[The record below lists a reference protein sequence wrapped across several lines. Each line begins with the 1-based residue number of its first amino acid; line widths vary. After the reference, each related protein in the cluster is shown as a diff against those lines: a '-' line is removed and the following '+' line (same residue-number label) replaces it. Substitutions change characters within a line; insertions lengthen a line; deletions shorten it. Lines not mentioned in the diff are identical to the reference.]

1 MFQKWWYALNQRSL
15 AEEKNK
21 GQKYKYTGD
30 EEKCLN
36 TDLLYTVLTIKER
49 YKVMKKESRHR
60 HHFDDQFRL
69 SVLKDYYESGCSY
82 GEIAR
87 KYDINSGNIIY
98 WERKYMNKCVPLP
111 SDIHELEQQV
121 IMAKKTRKTNE
132 DVHPQPLSEEERLKA
147 ENARLRKALAY
158 SELRNEALHE
168 VLKIGKEQ
176 YGIDLL
182 KKAGAKQ

>member
-1 MFQKWWYALNQRSL
+1 
-15 AEEKNK
+15 
-21 GQKYKYTGD
+21 
-30 EEKCLN
+30 
-36 TDLLYTVLTIKER
+36 
-49 YKVMKKESRHR
+49 MKKERR
-60 HHFDDQFRL
+60 CRRQFDDQFRL

-82 GEIAR
+82 SEIAR
-87 KYDINSGNIIY
+87 KYDINSGNIIH
-98 WERKYMNKCVPLP
+98 WERKYMNKCVPLS

-121 IMAKKTRKTNE
+121 IMAKKTRKTNAA
-132 DVHPQPLSEEERLKA
+132 VCPQPLSEEERLKA

-182 KKAGAKQ
+182 KKLAPSSRQPSAQAFRYEYRLPERTVWQDPRRLLLCEQGEACPP

>member
-1 MFQKWWYALNQRSL
+1 
-15 AEEKNK
+15 
-21 GQKYKYTGD
+21 
-30 EEKCLN
+30 
-36 TDLLYTVLTIKER
+36 
-49 YKVMKKESRHR
+49 MKKERR
-60 HHFDDQFRL
+60 CRRQFDDQFRL

-82 GEIAR
+82 SEIAR
-87 KYDINSGNIIY
+87 KYDINSGNIIH
-98 WERKYMNKCVPLP
+98 WERKYMNKCVPLS

-121 IMAKKTRKTNE
+121 IMAKKTRKTNAA
-132 DVHPQPLSEEERLKA
+132 VCPQPLSEEERLKA

-182 KKAGAKQ
+182 KKAGANQ

>member
-1 MFQKWWYALNQRSL
+1 
-15 AEEKNK
+15 
-21 GQKYKYTGD
+21 
-30 EEKCLN
+30 
-36 TDLLYTVLTIKER
+36 
-49 YKVMKKESRHR
+49 MKKERKPR
-60 HHFDDQFRL
+60 RHFDDQFRL

-82 GEIAR
+82 REIAR
-87 KYDINSGNIIY
+87 KYDLSSGNIIH
-98 WERKYMNKCVPLP
+98 WERRYMNKCVSLP

-121 IMAKKTRKTNE
+121 IMAKKTRKTNAA
-132 DVHPQPLSEEERLKA
+132 VCPQPLSEEERLKA

>member
-1 MFQKWWYALNQRSL
+1 M
-15 AEEKNK
+15 
-21 GQKYKYTGD
+21 
-30 EEKCLN
+30 
-36 TDLLYTVLTIKER
+36 
-49 YKVMKKESRHR
+49 
-60 HHFDDQFRL
+60 
-69 SVLKDYYESGCSY
+69 LKDYYESGCSY
-82 GEIAR
+82 SEIAR
-87 KYDINSGNIIY
+87 KYDINSGNIIH
-98 WERKYMNKCVPLP
+98 WERKYMNKCVPLS

-121 IMAKKTRKTNE
+121 IMAKKTRKTNAA
-132 DVHPQPLSEEERLKA
+132 VCPQPLSEEERLKA